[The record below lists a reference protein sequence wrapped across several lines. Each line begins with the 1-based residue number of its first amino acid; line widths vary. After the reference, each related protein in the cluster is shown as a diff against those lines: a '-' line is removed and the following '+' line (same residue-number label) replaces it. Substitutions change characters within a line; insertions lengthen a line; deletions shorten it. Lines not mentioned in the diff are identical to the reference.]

1 MANIHGHSHM
11 ASSSKIGRL
20 RTTIIGPGSLGNGD
34 FAELIL

>member
-20 RTTIIGPGSLGNGD
+20 KTSVIGPGSLGNGD
-34 FAELIL
+34 FSELTL